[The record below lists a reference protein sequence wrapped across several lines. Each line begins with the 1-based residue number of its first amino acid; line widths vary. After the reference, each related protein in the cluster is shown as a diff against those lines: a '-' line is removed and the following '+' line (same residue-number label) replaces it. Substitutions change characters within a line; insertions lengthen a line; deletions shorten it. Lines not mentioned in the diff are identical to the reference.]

1 MDFKWLRIKPAY
13 CHSYI
18 AQSLSTIELFTINS
32 NNKPVM
38 WCVGDKTKMGPG
50 ACFDITKMSAT
61 SISEDDYKLLCVL
74 MEDFRSDP
82 MSYVGKEVL
91 EEQQWKDKAMNLAL
105 KVDGFTE
112 EATQAILE
120 HGADAEIKFR
130 DIHGDLHKA
139 KIAYVIPWTE
149 RPELMQSR
157 DPEYWIRASSG
168 SDGFLSRDNSIRVP
182 FSEYKRVTDIVSRF
196 KSGEL
201 AKGVTS

>member
-1 MDFKWLRIKPAY
+1 MDFKWIKIKPMN
-13 CHSYI
+13 CHSYAPI
-18 AQSLSTIELFTINS
+18 TLSAIELFTIVA
-32 NNKPVM
+32 NNKTVM

-50 ACFDITKMSAT
+50 ACFDVTKMSAT

-182 FSEYKRVTDIVSRF
+182 FSEYKRVTDIVSKF